1 MSTNLKDLLSNIDN
15 LERSFKTK
23 VMKPAIRIAGQ
34 IVAKQAASNVK
45 AVASRTS
52 YAGGTPGNSRTTG
65 TRDKWSQST
74 AAKRASGNHSDLSK
88 SIKVKSLNVLR
99 RKNSPVV
106 AIVGPDH
113 KMFGFGHMLEFG
125 SGGYEKPS
133 AHYLWS
139 KEKDPAKNDIDKIRA
154 MPFLEPAGKQTAA
167 AQFQA
172 VAAYVNANWTSA

>member
-1 MSTNLKDLLSNIDN
+1 MAQSAAGTKPQRPKRTRFIDASVSTNLKDLLSNIDN

-88 SIKVKSLNVLR
+88 SIKVKSLNTVVILETLVICGR
-99 RKNSPVV
+99 RYTSREAISRFISTQNQESTPTPV
-106 AIVGPDH
+106 I
-113 KMFGFGHMLEFG
+113 
-125 SGGYEKPS
+125 S
-133 AHYLWS
+133 ASQRQRQSESARQELQRMGVS
-139 KEKDPAKNDIDKIRA
+139 K
-154 MPFLEPAGKQTAA
+154 
-167 AQFQA
+167 
-172 VAAYVNANWTSA
+172 